1 MKNIK
6 KTDQQIY
13 KLVEQEEKR
22 QENQLMMIASENMA
36 SRAVLEVMGTCLS
49 NKYSEG
55 YPRKRYYSGNEFVD
69 NVEQIAIDRAK
80 KLFKAEHANVQ
91 PHSGSQAN
99 QAAYLAVLKPGDK
112 ILAMRIDQ
120 GGHLSHGDKVN
131 FSGQMYN
138 FSHYGVRKDTEV
150 INYDEVEKIAMKIKP
165 KMIVCGASAYPRIID
180 FKKFGEI
187 AKKVK
192 AYLMADI
199 AHIAGLVS
207 AGVHPHPF
215 PHADIVTTT
224 THKTLRGPRGGL
236 ILSKI
241 EDRLDIVNFSDNKS
255 DKRPS
260 SSDELASRRNPSA
273 SLRAR
278 NLAQKIDFA
287 VFPGLQGGPLENV
300 IAAKAICFKEAMSPA
315 FKKYQQQIVKNAKI
329 LAQTLLGEGFDLI
342 SGGTDNHLVLAD
354 ISKTG
359 VGGRQAQI
367 ALEEVGISIN
377 KNLIP
382 FDVRGAIDPSGIRL
396 GTPALTSRGMKEKEM
411 KIIGQMISKIIK
423 NIDNAKIKKEIT
435 SQAKELTKKFP
446 YYY

>member
-6 KTDQQIY
+6 KADQQIY

-55 YPRKRYYSGNEFVD
+55 YPKKRYYSGNEFVD
-69 NVEQIAIDRAK
+69 DVEQIAIDRAK

-99 QAAYLAVLKPGDK
+99 QAAYLAVLNPGDK

-138 FSHYGVRKDTEV
+138 FCHYGVCKDTEM
-150 INYDEVEKIAMKIKP
+150 IDYDEVEKIAMKIKP
-165 KMIVCGASAYPRIID
+165 KMIICGASAYPRIID

-187 AKKVK
+187 AKKSGS
-192 AYLMADI
+192 YLMADI
-199 AHIAGLVS
+199 AHIAGLVVS
-207 AGVHPHPF
+207 GVHPHPF
-215 PHADIVTTT
+215 PYADIVTTT

-241 EDRLDIVNFSDNKS
+241 EDQFDGINFSNVDKS
-255 DKRPS
+255 GKRLS
-260 SSDELASRRNPSA
+260 SSDESASRRK
-273 SLRAR
+273 

-300 IAAKAICFKEAMSPA
+300 IAAKAICFKEAMSSKFTQYA
-315 FKKYQQQIVKNAKI
+315 RQIIKN
-329 LAQTLLGEGFDLI
+329 AQTLAQVLLNEGFDLI
-342 SGGTDNHLVLAD
+342 SGGTDNHLILVD

-359 VGGRQAQI
+359 VYGKQAQSV
-367 ALEEVGISIN
+367 LEEIGISIN

-382 FDVRGAIDPSGIRL
+382 FDARGAIDPSGIRL
-396 GTPALTSRGMKEKEM
+396 GASALTSRGMKEKEM
-411 KIIGQMISKIIK
+411 KIIGQIISRVIK
-423 NIDNAKIKKEIT
+423 NINDEKIKKEAA
-435 SQAKELTKKFP
+435 SQIKELAKKFP
-446 YYY
+446 YYLR

>member
-1 MKNIK
+1 
-6 KTDQQIY
+6 
-13 KLVEQEEKR
+13 
-22 QENQLMMIASENMA
+22 MA

-112 ILAMRIDQ
+112 ILAMRIDH

-150 INYDEVEKIAMKIKP
+150 IDYDEVEKIAMKIKP
-165 KMIVCGASAYPRIID
+165 KMIVCGASAYPRIVD

-187 AKKVK
+187 ARKVK

-199 AHIAGLVS
+199 AHIAGLVA

-215 PHADIVTTT
+215 PYADIVTTT

-241 EDRLDIVNFSDNKS
+241 EDKLDGVDFSIVDRGV
-255 DKRPS
+255 KRSS
-260 SSDELASRRNPSA
+260 SSDESASRRNPSA

-300 IAAKAICFKEAMSPA
+300 IAAKAICFKEAMLPA
-315 FKKYQQQIVKNAKI
+315 FKKYQQQIVKNAKA
-329 LAQTLLGEGFDLI
+329 LAESLLKEGFDLI
-342 SGGTDNHLVLAD
+342 SGGTDNHLVLVD

-367 ALEEVGISIN
+367 ALEGVGISIN

-382 FDVRGAIDPSGIRL
+382 FDTRGAIDPSGIRL

-423 NIDNAKIKKEIT
+423 NINNAKIKKEIV
-435 SQAKELTKKFP
+435 SQVKELTKKFS

>member
-1 MKNIK
+1 
-6 KTDQQIY
+6 
-13 KLVEQEEKR
+13 
-22 QENQLMMIASENMA
+22 MMIASENMA

-55 YPRKRYYSGNEFVD
+55 YPRKRYYSGNEYVD

-99 QAAYLAVLKPGDK
+99 QAAYLAVLNPGDK

-131 FSGQMYN
+131 FSGQMYK
-138 FSHYGVRKDTEV
+138 FFHYGVCKDTE
-150 INYDEVEKIAMKIKP
+150 IIDYDEVEKMAKKIKP
-165 KMIVCGASAYPRIID
+165 KMVICGASAYPRIID
-180 FKKFGEI
+180 FKKFRQI
-187 AKKVK
+187 ADKVN

-199 AHIAGLVS
+199 AHIAGLVV

-241 EDRLDIVNFSDNKS
+241 KDRLNLD
-255 DKRPS
+255 DKKT
-260 SSDELASRRNPSA
+260 
-273 SLRAR
+273 
-278 NLAQKIDFA
+278 LAQKIDFA

-300 IAAKAICFKEAMSPA
+300 IAAKAVCFKEAMAPS
-315 FKKYQQQIVKNAKI
+315 FKKYQQQIVKNAKV
-329 LAQTLLGEGFDLI
+329 LAKTLIDEGFDLV
-342 SGGTDNHLVLAD
+342 SSGTDNHLVLVD
-354 ISKTG
+354 ISKIG

-367 ALEEVGISIN
+367 VLEEVGISIN

-382 FDVRGAIDPSGIRL
+382 FDARGAIDPSGIRL
-396 GTPALTSRGMKEKEM
+396 GTPAITSRGMKEKEM
-411 KIIGQMISKIIK
+411 KIIGQIVSKVIK
-423 NIDNAKIKKEIT
+423 NINNYNIKQTAIREIRN
-435 SQAKELTKKFP
+435 LTKKFP
-446 YYY
+446 FYR